1 MIEWFYDAN
10 IKPFR
15 RTIILPFLTD
25 TFPLFTDFF
34 FRNLLKFHRFP
45 LENKV
50 IRNHTMTENINR
62 TDKRVIFGSILIL
75 IGGLFLLN
83 SLSII
88 DFRFSR
94 IIFSWPFF
102 LLIIGFFIL
111 VNTSKKVLGGILS
124 GVGAFLLLP
133 RIFPDL
139 YFDGSVVFPVIL
151 IAFGLYILLNRARQK
166 QESLRN
172 DGSIKKDTIDDVA
185 VFGGGSKIIYSDNF
199 KGGNITAIF
208 GGSEINLMSCKLAEG
223 ENVLDVLM
231 VFGGTTVIVPKEWNV
246 VINVTSILGGFSN
259 KSVRNPNLVVD
270 QSRTLVI
277 KGLALFG
284 GGEVKTYL

>member
-1 MIEWFYDAN
+1 MPEN
-10 IKPFR
+10 
-15 RTIILPFLTD
+15 
-25 TFPLFTDFF
+25 
-34 FRNLLKFHRFP
+34 RNQ
-45 LENKV
+45 
-50 IRNHTMTENINR
+50 I
-62 TDKRVIFGSILIL
+62 DKRVIFGSILIF

-102 LLIIGFFIL
+102 LMIIGAFIL
-111 VNTSKKVLGGILS
+111 ANTSKKVLGGILS

-133 RIFPDL
+133 KIFPDL
-139 YFDGSVVFPVIL
+139 YFNGSVVFPVIL
-151 IAFGLYILLNRARQK
+151 IAFGLYILLNRMKQK
-166 QESLRN
+166 NETLRN
-172 DGSIKKDTIDDVA
+172 DGSVKKDMIDDVA

-199 KGGNITAIF
+199 KGGNITAVF

-231 VFGGTTVIVPKEWNV
+231 IFGGTTVIVPKEWNV
-246 VINVTSILGGFSN
+246 VISVTSILGGFSN

-277 KGLALFG
+277 KGLAMFG

>member
-1 MIEWFYDAN
+1 MPED
-10 IKPFR
+10 
-15 RTIILPFLTD
+15 
-25 TFPLFTDFF
+25 
-34 FRNLLKFHRFP
+34 
-45 LENKV
+45 
-50 IRNHTMTENINR
+50 RNHV
-62 TDKRVIFGSILIL
+62 DKRVIFGSILIF

-94 IIFSWPFF
+94 VIFSWPFF
-102 LLIIGFFIL
+102 LMIIGVFIL

-133 RIFPDL
+133 RVFPDL

-151 IAFGLYILLNRARQK
+151 IAFGLYILLNRAKQR

-199 KGGNITAIF
+199 KGGNVTAVF
-208 GGSEINLMSCKLAEG
+208 GGSEINLMSCKLADG

-231 VFGGTTVIVPKEWNV
+231 VFGGTTIIVPKEWNV
-246 VINVTSILGGFSN
+246 VINVTSILAMICSCH
-259 KSVRNPNLVVD
+259 KNL
-270 QSRTLVI
+270 
-277 KGLALFG
+277 
-284 GGEVKTYL
+284 Y